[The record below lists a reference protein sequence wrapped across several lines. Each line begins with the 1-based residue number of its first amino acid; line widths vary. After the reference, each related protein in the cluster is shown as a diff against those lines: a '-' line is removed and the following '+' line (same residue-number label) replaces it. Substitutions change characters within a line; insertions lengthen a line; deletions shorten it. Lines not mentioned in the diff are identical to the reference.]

1 MESAGQV
8 YIGEFL
14 PKEEVDRAEE
24 VEVKGGEKAVVP
36 SSELCKRPIPEETE
50 RL

>member
-14 PKEEVDRAEE
+14 PKEEVGRVEE
-24 VEVKGGEKAVVP
+24 VEGKGGERAVVP
-36 SSELCKRPIPEETE
+36 LIRAMQRPIPEGTG